1 MSGQPAED
9 LLGLKRGPTLTEK
22 PTRRGPTKMRGTPI
36 TAKPTAHLGLSCGH
50 LARAAGLVLAPLA
63 AAPSGATAQE
73 VRVLSVGEPAATYGE
88 GLGSLR
94 GVRELPDGRVLV
106 ADGLGQVLIVWHPD
120 GRADSLANTG
130 QGPDEYRVPDGLF
143 ALPGGSTL
151 LVDIGNTRLTEI
163 GPDLAFGETTPIAQ
177 SPPGPGMTLVIPT
190 AVDARGL
197 IYFERRGRQMG
208 GATIDSA
215 TIARFDRATGSVEE
229 LGRVKLEDQE
239 RSESGGAGSR
249 NVQIRS
255 RPLTAR
261 DAWSA
266 APDGSVAIA
275 RSREYRLEWRKPDG
289 RIVVGPPV
297 AYRPV
302 RVERADKEEWV
313 EQLASSGLGV
323 MMMSDGGPPRM
334 TIRRGGVGGGASVDD
349 YEWPDVKP
357 AFTSGAVRVDPSGR
371 AWVERH
377 GPAGDPTLFDVFDGS
392 GRRVGQVRLPEGR
405 WLVGFGDGT
414 LYLSRTDDLD
424 FQWLERYPLPRL

>member
-1 MSGQPAED
+1 MRANQI
-9 LLGLKRGPTLTEK
+9 TVK
-22 PTRRGPTKMRGTPI
+22 PTRHSRLAG
-36 TAKPTAHLGLSCGH
+36 AHLPCAG
-50 LARAAGLVLAPLA
+50 GLVLAA
-63 AAPSGATAQE
+63 AVAASPRAAAQE
-73 VRVLSVGEPAATYGE
+73 VPVVSVGEPTAMYGE

-106 ADGLGQVLIVWHPD
+106 ADGLGQVLIVWHFD

-163 GPDLAFGETTPIAQ
+163 GPDLEFGETTPIAQ
-177 SPPGPGMTLVIPT
+177 SPPGPGMALVIPT

-208 GATIDSA
+208 GTTIDSA
-215 TIARFDRATGSVEE
+215 TIARFDRATGSIEE

-239 RSESGGAGSR
+239 RSESGGANSR

-255 RPLTAR
+255 MPLTRR

-266 APDGSVAIA
+266 GPDGSIAIA
-275 RSREYRLEWRKPDG
+275 RSREYHLEWRKPDG
-289 RIVVGPPV
+289 RIVAGPPV
-297 AYRPV
+297 RYRPV
-302 RVERADKEEWV
+302 RVERADREEWL
-313 EQLASSGLGV
+313 EQQASTGLGV
-323 MMMSDGGPPRM
+323 MMVSDGTGSPQM
-334 TIRRGGVGGGASVDD
+334 TVRRGGFGGASVDD

-377 GPAGDPTLFDVFDGS
+377 VPAGESPVFDIFDGS

-405 WLVGFGDGT
+405 SLIGFGDGT

-424 FQWLERYPLPRL
+424 FHWLERYPLPRL

>member
-1 MSGQPAED
+1 M
-9 LLGLKRGPTLTEK
+9 
-22 PTRRGPTKMRGTPI
+22 RRTPI
-36 TAKPTAHLGLSCGH
+36 TAKPTAQLGLSCGH
-50 LARAAGLVLAPLA
+50 LACAAGLVLAA
-63 AAPSGATAQE
+63 VTATPSGATAQE
-73 VRVLSVGEPAATYGE
+73 VRVLSVGEATATYGD
-88 GLGSLR
+88 GLGSIR
-94 GVRELPDGRVLV
+94 GVSELPDGRVLV
-106 ADGLGQVLIVWHPD
+106 ADGLGQVLVVWHPD

-151 LVDIGNTRLTEI
+151 LVDIGNARLTEI

-190 AVDARGL
+190 AVDGEGL

-215 TIARFDRATGSVEE
+215 TIARFDRASGSVEE

-249 NVQIRS
+249 NVRIS
-255 RPLTAR
+255 ARPLTAR
-261 DAWSA
+261 DAWSV
-266 APDGSVAIA
+266 APDGSIAIA

-289 RIVVGPPV
+289 QIVTGLPV
-297 AYRPV
+297 SYRPV
-302 RVERADKEEWV
+302 RVERADKEEWLA
-313 EQLASSGLGV
+313 QLASSGLGV

-334 TIRRGGVGGGASVDD
+334 TIRRGGFGGAASIDD

-377 GPAGDPTLFDVFDGS
+377 VPAGDPPLFDIFDVA
-392 GRRVGQVRLPEGR
+392 GRRLAQVRLPEGR
-405 WLVGFGDGT
+405 SLVGFGDGT
-414 LYLSRTDDLD
+414 LFLSRTDDLD
-424 FQWLERYPLPRL
+424 FHWLERYPLPRL